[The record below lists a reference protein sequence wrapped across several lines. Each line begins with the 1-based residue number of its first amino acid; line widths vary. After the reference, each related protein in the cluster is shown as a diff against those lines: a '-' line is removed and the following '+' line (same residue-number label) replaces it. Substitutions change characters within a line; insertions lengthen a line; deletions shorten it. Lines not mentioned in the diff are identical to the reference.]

1 MNDFT
6 SDDGRDDFILQ
17 ERLSGKSAR
26 AVSKQLRCT
35 VGEVNA
41 ALDRTLPI
49 LDNAAR
55 LRHISLDLSRL
66 DELLK
71 VFFALAIEKE
81 DAEAGLLCVKIMERK
96 SALLGLDQPVKL
108 DVISVQAQQAPSS
121 YDRIK
126 RAIEGLVE
134 QASPAQK
141 ALRKRL
147 EQLDPET
154 VLALLNTGNGSGGPA
169 DGNSGEAS

>member
-1 MNDFT
+1 
-6 SDDGRDDFILQ
+6 
-17 ERLSGKSAR
+17 
-26 AVSKQLRCT
+26 
-35 VGEVNA
+35 
-41 ALDRTLPI
+41 
-49 LDNAAR
+49 
-55 LRHISLDLSRL
+55 
-66 DELLK
+66 LLK

-96 SALLGLDQPVKL
+96 STLLGLDQPVKL

-121 YDRIK
+121 HDRIK
-126 RAIEGLVE
+126 QAIEGLVE

-154 VLALLNTGNGSGGPA
+154 ALALLNAGNGAGGPA